1 MNPFNQ
7 IFNFFKFTLILI
19 VFYSILSLVL
29 LGISFVT
36 VFILDKIGIISLF
49 KTYLFIPTNFNWVS
63 YFIYSLIGIL
73 FILTIL
79 MGSVIVQVWWERK
92 FSAKIQ
98 GRMGPTVVNL
108 PFLLDIGS
116 RNIYLGGLLQPIADV
131 IKLIQKEILIPE
143 TSYPHLF
150 LLSPILAFSTVMIV
164 FGIVPF
170 SRDFIMLKDLNIG
183 LLFIFAIS
191 SYMVISLVLAA
202 WTSNNKYSLL
212 GGLRTV
218 AQMLSYEL
226 PLLLSFLS
234 VIIFVGSFEIIKIME
249 LQDKIGWLIFYQP
262 LMFII
267 FLWSMVA
274 ENNRAPFDLPEAE
287 SELVAGFVT
296 EYSSMAFALFYLAEY
311 GYLFFNSIIIS
322 ILFLGG
328 DSLLPAS
335 LLNTLSNYLP
345 KNIFEL
351 LLIANTNVIWL
362 FLKAFV
368 VLSLIMLFRW
378 TYPRIRMDHLM
389 NLAWKAFIPITLINI
404 MFSSFDLFLS
414 LNLFKN
420 DFILPLFNWI
430 FFLVVLYLTAIK
442 KISLS
447 SKYKN
452 VPVFYKR
459 YST

>member
-7 IFNFFKFTLILI
+7 ILNFIKFTLFLVI
-19 VFYSILSLVL
+19 FYFVLSLIL
-29 LGISFVT
+29 LILAFGV
-36 VFILDKIGIISLF
+36 VFILDKLGIILLLKNYF
-49 KTYLFIPTNFNWVS
+49 FIPNNFNWFS
-63 YFIYSLIGIL
+63 YVIYSLIGVL
-73 FILTIL
+73 FILTVL
-79 MGSVIVQVWWERK
+79 MGSVILQVWWERK

-116 RNIYLGGLLQPIADV
+116 KNIFLGGLLQPIADV
-131 IKLIQKEILIPE
+131 IKLIQKEIIIPE
-143 TSYPHLF
+143 TSYPNLF

-164 FGIVPF
+164 FGVVPF
-170 SRDFIMLKDLNIG
+170 SREFIMLKDLNIG
-183 LLFIFAIS
+183 LFFIFAIS

-218 AQMLSYEL
+218 AQMLSYEI

-234 VIIFVGSFEIIKIME
+234 VIIFTNSFEINKILE
-249 LQDKIGWLIFYQP
+249 LQDKVGWLIFYQP

-287 SELVAGFVT
+287 SELVAGFAT

-311 GYLFFNSIIIS
+311 GYLFFNSVIIS

-335 LLNTLSNYLP
+335 LLNIFSNYLL

-351 LLIANTNVIWL
+351 LVIANTNFVWL
-362 FLKAFV
+362 FLKAFI

-389 NLAWKAFIPITLINI
+389 ALAWKAFIPITLINI
-404 MFSSFDLFLS
+404 MFSSFDLVIS
-414 LNLFKN
+414 LRLFN
-420 DFILPLFNWI
+420 GNFILPLFNWI
-430 FFLVVLYLTAIK
+430 FFLIIVYLTAIK

-447 SKYKN
+447 SKYRN
-452 VPVFYKR
+452 IPVFYKK